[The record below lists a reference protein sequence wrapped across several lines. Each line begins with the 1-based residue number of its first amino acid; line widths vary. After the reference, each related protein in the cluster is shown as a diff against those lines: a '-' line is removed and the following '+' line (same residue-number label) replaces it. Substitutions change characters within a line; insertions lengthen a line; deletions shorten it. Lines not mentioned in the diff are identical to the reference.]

1 MTVVVVF
8 ASRYLNMSARDP
20 QAFNEHLNR
29 TSSLYFTVVTLAT
42 IGYGDIAPRTDVART
57 VVMIQVVVN
66 IVILGSAIKVI
77 AGARPPRP
85 FPGGR
90 RARTDAGR
98 GLRCGHGR
106 GAGDHLRRRRRDAG
120 RHWRRPGEYTLAI
133 LRQGPAYHDEAA
145 RPIVWEHGRRNFGFR
160 ADGVLNVVCPVLD
173 DSDVCGIGI
182 FDASVAEV
190 EAIMAGDPG
199 VQAGV
204 FVVDVHPCRS
214 FPGDALAR

>member
-1 MTVVVVF
+1 MTAAYAAPMDDERAITYVTDEV
-8 ASRYLNMSARDP
+8 M
-20 QAFNEHLNR
+20 QAGM
-29 TSSLYFTVVTLAT
+29 AT
-42 IGYGDIAPRTDVART
+42 TR
-57 VVMIQVVVN
+57 
-66 IVILGSAIKVI
+66 
-77 AGARPPRP
+77 
-85 FPGGR
+85 
-90 RARTDAGR
+90 
-98 GLRCGHGR
+98 
-106 GAGDHLRRRRRDAG
+106 
-120 RHWRRPGEYTLAI
+120 EYALAI

-145 RPIVWEHGRRNFGFR
+145 RPIVWEHGRRNFGLR